1 MTGPDPLAAQMIAPQ
16 PVPTQFAVDVVP
28 LEDGSAVVVLQVLD
42 PTGTHVSFLDP
53 ATARRLASLLVDHA
67 QRAQA
72 RRLIVPQMQ
81 VDPSVLGDLNGDG
94 KGPGL

>member
-1 MTGPDPLAAQMIAPQ
+1 MSGPDPMAVEMIAPS

-28 LEDGSAVVVLQVLD
+28 LQDGSAVVVLQVLT
-42 PTGTHVSFLDP
+42 PTGSHVSFLDP
-53 ATARRLASLLVDHA
+53 PTARRVASLLVDHA

-72 RRLIVPQMQ
+72 RRLIVPQIH

-94 KGPGL
+94 KGGA